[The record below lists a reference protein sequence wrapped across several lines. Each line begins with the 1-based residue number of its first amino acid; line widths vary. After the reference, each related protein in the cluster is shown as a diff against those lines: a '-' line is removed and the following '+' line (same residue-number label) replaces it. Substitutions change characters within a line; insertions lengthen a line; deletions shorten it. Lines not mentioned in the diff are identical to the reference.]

1 MAKYKATPA
10 TVKAVLDKHYPLA
23 AGQREDDSV
32 AVARLKPGVTNFTPA
47 DASYYCKRL
56 GVKWLLVNGEW
67 YDDSFSPYAP

>member
-32 AVARLKPGVTNFTPA
+32 AAARLKPGVTNFTPA